1 MDTRKQFYPWDRR
14 KKKEREEKKN
24 VQGESYFVTR
34 IKERRFYF
42 YTPAGD
48 DTRLFQLLDQHSHM
62 PLLLG
67 FQEYILTEARR
78 CGALTP
84 LTVLSS
90 TETFDAWQLKL
101 NENEQNLRAI
111 LETGLHER
119 KITIPGADPH
129 ASDAFEKVGTISQ
142 YLAKFGVTVAERIKE
157 RYQPLF
163 DPSREAFS
171 REINQINDY
180 IFRNTGYRL
189 YDAQMAAAET
199 ASRKIDQQRPAIVVG
214 DCGTGKTKIGM
225 AALAASQMRERQEKH
240 FNIVMCP
247 SHLCRKWVREN
258 GETIPNSQAAIVH
271 NISEFRAVYQD
282 YLSGDKTVYAVLS
295 KEHGPKRIL
304 PLSGCAL
311 DTLKKRLCV
320 PGLR

>member
-1 MDTRKQFYPWDRR
+1 M
-14 KKKEREEKKN
+14 
-24 VQGESYFVTR
+24 
-34 IKERRFYF
+34 
-42 YTPAGD
+42 
-48 DTRLFQLLDQHSHM
+48 
-62 PLLLG
+62 
-67 FQEYILTEARR
+67 TEARR

-180 IFRNTGYRL
+180 IF
-189 YDAQMAAAET
+189 ET
-199 ASRKIDQQRPAIVVG
+199 LVTVCTTRRWRQLRRPAAKSI
-214 DCGTGKTKIGM
+214 
-225 AALAASQMRERQEKH
+225 S
-240 FNIVMCP
+240 
-247 SHLCRKWVREN
+247 SVRL
-258 GETIPNSQAAIVH
+258 
-271 NISEFRAVYQD
+271 
-282 YLSGDKTVYAVLS
+282 LS
-295 KEHGPKRIL
+295 
-304 PLSGCAL
+304 
-311 DTLKKRLCV
+311 
-320 PGLR
+320 